1 MGKRKKKKVQP
12 GLLVENRR
20 ARHDYEIL
28 DEYEAGVSL
37 LGSEVKSIR
46 DGKASLAEAFCSFA
60 GDELYLVQAHIAEYT
75 QAHARNHDPLRKR
88 KLLMHRHQLDDLRD
102 RVKLQGVTL
111 VPLSMYVKDR
121 RIKLA
126 LGVGKGR
133 KLHDKRQSIKA
144 KDQKRE
150 MERAKREARDSR

>member
-1 MGKRKKKKVQP
+1 MARKKKKVQP
-12 GLLVENRR
+12 GLLVENRK

-28 DEYEAGVSL
+28 EDYEAGLSL
-37 LGSEVKSIR
+37 QGSEVKSIR
-46 DGKASLAEAFCSFA
+46 DGKASLAEAFCAFV
-60 GDELYLVQAHIAEYT
+60 GDELYLQQAHIAEYT

-88 KLLMHRHQLDDLRD
+88 KLLMHRHQLDALKDK
-102 RVKLQGVTL
+102 VKLQGVTL

-126 LGVGKGR
+126 IGVAKGK
-133 KLHDKRQSIKA
+133 KLHDKRASIKE

-150 MERAKREARDSR
+150 MDRARREGLH